1 MMDPSVTVPPIL
13 LFLTPI
19 VAIVGIV
26 IYKFRDSDNMRRIEE
41 AMLKQYSPEECRLW
55 RETIAENRRKR
66 FCIVPLRV
74 GLTLVGWGVGML
86 LGVWLSNGDPRL
98 EIKLVPSLFTMFA
111 GIGLL
116 SAFLIEYRYLR
127 KK

>member
-1 MMDPSVTVPPIL
+1 MDPSITVLPIL

-26 IYKFRDSDNMRRIEE
+26 IYKLRDSDNMRRIEE

-66 FCIVPLRV
+66 FCIVPMRV
-74 GLTLVGWGVGML
+74 GLTLFGWGVGLL
-86 LGVWLSNGDPRL
+86 LGVWLSNGDPELEMRL
-98 EIKLVPSLFTMFA
+98 IPSLFTMFA
-111 GIGLL
+111 GIGLF

>member
-1 MMDPSVTVPPIL
+1 MMDPIATVL

-19 VAIVGIV
+19 VAIVGIIV
-26 IYKFRDSDNMRRIEE
+26 YKFRDSDNTRRIEE

-66 FCIVPLRV
+66 YCVVPMRF
-74 GLTLVGWGVGML
+74 GLALFGWGIGML
-86 LGVWLSNGDPRL
+86 LGVWFSNGDPAL
-98 EIKLVPSLFTMFA
+98 EMKLIPSLFTLFA
-111 GIGLL
+111 GIGLF